1 MITVFSSNGVRAVL
15 LDLAPEFERRTGH
28 TLAITFDPANALK
41 ERIARGETFDAAIL
55 TPPVMAEMIAQEKI
69 VSGSPRTIARV
80 GCGLAVR
87 AGGAK
92 PDTATVDGFKRTL
105 LAAKSIARTRVGA
118 SGIHFTHLIKT
129 LGIADAVDRKS
140 RFVAGGLTAELAASG
155 ETELAVQLIS
165 ELKAVAGVDIVE
177 FPAPLQEYVV
187 MVGGVS
193 AAAKEPQTAAALLAV
208 LSGPDAAP
216 VLRAKGM
223 EPAQSQN

>member
-15 LDLAPEFERRTGH
+15 LELAAEFERSTGH

-41 ERIARGETFDAAIL
+41 ERILRGEAFDAAIL
-55 TPPVMAEMIAQEKI
+55 TPPVMDEMIAQKKI
-69 VSGSPRTIARV
+69 ASGSQRAIGRV

-87 AGGAK
+87 AGAAK
-92 PDTATVDGFKRTL
+92 PDTASVEGFKRAL

-118 SGIHFTHLIKT
+118 SGIHFTHLIGQ

-140 RFVAGGLTAELAASG
+140 RFLAGGLTAELAANG
-155 ETELAVQLIS
+155 EAELAVQLIS
-165 ELKAVAGVDIVE
+165 ELKAVPGVDIVE

-193 AAAKEPQTAAALLAV
+193 AAAKEPQAAAALVAL
-208 LSGPDAAP
+208 LSGPHAAP
-216 VLRAKGM
+216 VLKAKGM